1 MLLRART
8 ILPISKPPIEDGFI
22 SISGNKIRS
31 VGKWKDAVRTSRN
44 QVVDLGE
51 VILLPGL
58 VNAHCHLDYTH
69 MAGEFPPPKVFTDW
83 IKLITASKGTWT
95 YTDFALSWIEGAKML
110 LRTGTTTVGDIEA
123 IPELLPDVWS
133 STPLRIFSFLEMTGV
148 KSRRPPEEIIG
159 AAMEKMDALP
169 IDRCQAGLSPHA
181 PYSTAPRLLNLATRV
196 AKKKGLR
203 IVTHV
208 AESDQEFDMF
218 VHQRGQ
224 LFEWL
229 SRNQRDMS
237 DCGLGS
243 PIQHM
248 ERAGALCENLLAI
261 HVNYTSPGDA
271 LLLGKRKVNVVHC
284 PRSHAYFKHQAFPL
298 RELLAAKVNV
308 CLGTDSLASVYKA
321 RKKNVELNMFEEMRE
336 LALTSPNLSPKAI
349 LEMATINGAKA
360 LGMRGQVGEL
370 ARGAFADLITLPHTG
385 GKSDLHDIVLSHAGN
400 VASSMINGRWAV
412 APAGLK
418 SLPTPDRQRVA

>member
-1 MLLRART
+1 MLFRART
-8 ILPISKPPIEDGFI
+8 ILPISKPPIKDGVI
-22 SISGNKIRS
+22 SISGNRIRS
-31 VGKWKDAVRTSRN
+31 IGRWKDVSRTSRN

-69 MAGEFPPPKVFTDW
+69 MAGQFPPPKVFTDW
-83 IKLITASKGTWT
+83 IKLITAGKGTWS
-95 YTDFALSWIEGAKML
+95 YSDFALSWIEGAKML
-110 LRTGTTTVGDIEA
+110 LRTGTTTVGDTEA

-148 KSRRPPEEIIG
+148 RSRRPAEEIVRT
-159 AAMEKMDALP
+159 ALEKMTSLP
-169 IDRCQAGLSPHA
+169 IDRCRVGLSPHA

-196 AKKKGLR
+196 AKKKDLR
-203 IVTHV
+203 VVTHV

-218 VHQRGQ
+218 VHQRGE

-261 HVNYTSPGDA
+261 HVNYTAPGDA

-298 RELLAAKVNV
+298 RELLAAKVNI

-321 RKKNVELNMFEEMRE
+321 RKKNVDLNMFEEMRE
-336 LALTSPNLSPKAI
+336 LATTSPNLPPKTI
-349 LEMATINGAKA
+349 VEMATINGAKA
-360 LGMRGQVGEL
+360 LGMKGQVGEL
-370 ARGAFADLITLPHTG
+370 ARGGFADLIILPHTG
-385 GKSDLHDIVLSHAGN
+385 GTSDLHERVLNYSGD
-400 VASSMINGRWAV
+400 VTGSMINGRWAV
-412 APAGLK
+412 EPPGLK
-418 SLPTPDRQRVA
+418 SSTAPDRQKAA